1 MNTLLIVA
9 GIGYGFLGAA
19 VAAAGTYR
27 QRWQAAARTLKGST
41 WADTEVL
48 RLADWATDT
57 KITVNTVT
65 GTWVSMTL
73 AELANSAVPHR
84 SWNVPISVELH
95 PRDRYVG
102 VVVDEGQA
110 KEHRG

>member
-27 QRWQAAARTLKGST
+27 QRWQAAARTLRGST
-41 WADTEVL
+41 WADTETV
-48 RLADWATDT
+48 RLADWAADT

-65 GTWVSMTL
+65 GAWVSMTL
-73 AELANSAVPHR
+73 AEVANSSAPHR
-84 SWNVPISVELH
+84 SWNVPTSVRLH
-95 PRDRYVG
+95 PAREQWG
-102 VVVDEGQA
+102 VIDEDQA